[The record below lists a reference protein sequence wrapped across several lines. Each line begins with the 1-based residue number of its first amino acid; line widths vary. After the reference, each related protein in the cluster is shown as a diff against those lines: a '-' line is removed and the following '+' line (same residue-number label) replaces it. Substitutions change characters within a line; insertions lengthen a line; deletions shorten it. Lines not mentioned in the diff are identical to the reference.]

1 LPTLKVLKVFPKFLL
16 LQLFCFISP
25 MESFDW
31 VAVTTTDF
39 VNKIYTALDMPLDEE
54 SEITAAQEAEK
65 TVSRSLSHSLLSSKL
80 KEKVGSISKDFSDAL
95 ITPMKQRVMQQ
106 HMFHG
111 VYSTESLRG
120 VIQSVRDLQGLV
132 LYELSKITSIYR
144 SKQSLLEPVRLI
156 QPVGI
161 TVSKSPDFDIA
172 LEVLVVRVSSL
183 LDDILASDEVFKY
196 FHASE
201 SSAGVV
207 PSSHRMSVPASPMK
221 CRVESSGLTSRLSP
235 FKGSRNVRMSED
247 NGVDSF
253 EVSISVI
260 ETQETLVFSLLRLL
274 RSMAYDSAKVF
285 VLI

>member
-1 LPTLKVLKVFPKFLL
+1 
-16 LQLFCFISP
+16 

-31 VAVTTTDF
+31 VAVATTDF
-39 VNKIYTALDMPLDEE
+39 VNKIYTALDMPFDED
-54 SEITAAQEAEK
+54 SEDVAAQEAEQ
-65 TVSRSLSHSLLSSKL
+65 TLSRSLSRSLLSSKL
-80 KEKVGSISKDFSDAL
+80 TEKVSSISKDFSEAL

-111 VYSTESLRG
+111 EYSTDSLRA

-144 SKQSLLEPVRLI
+144 IKQSLREPVRLI
-156 QPVGI
+156 QPLGI

-172 LEVLVVRVSSL
+172 LEILVVRVSNL

-196 FHASE
+196 FHVSG
-201 SSAGVV
+201 SSADVV
-207 PSSHRMSVPASPMK
+207 PPAHRISVPASPMK
-221 CRVESSGLTSRLSP
+221 GRVEGSGLTSRQSP
-235 FKGSRNVRMSED
+235 FKASRNLRISED
-247 NGVDSF
+247 SKIDSS

-285 VLI
+285 CTDFIIKRQHF